1 MFIRAACDYLPKDH
15 FDILFVIFLY
25 DILVRLIIL
34 VSVNFN
40 IKHIFYYLIVF
51 LFEISWEEYI

>member
-1 MFIRAACDYLPKDH
+1 MIICRKIYDH

-25 DILVRLIIL
+25 DISVRLIIL